1 MQPEFPVAQLNVT
14 CANGVSK
21 TRQPLMAT
29 CAYMAVFLKKKPN
42 ATEPTDRE
50 MDPVVVVVV
59 AARVVV
65 EEEEAAVVAVEVE
78 VAKNRVKV
86 KKIQTLRHF

>member
-21 TRQPLMAT
+21 TRQPFMAT

-50 MDPVVVVVV
+50 MDPVVAVVA
-59 AARVVV
+59 AARVV
-65 EEEEAAVVAVEVE
+65 EEEAAVVAVEVE